1 MKTHRPWQPH
11 MGSSPLFNP
20 YAPAGSAT
28 TLDHFDLIEEEVDET
43 EVASTAPSQDETQDP
58 AALKHR
64 D

>member
-20 YAPAGSAT
+20 YTPAGKAP
-28 TLDHFDLIEEEVDET
+28 TLDHFDLVEEEVDET
-43 EVASTAPSQDETQDP
+43 EAAAAELKDEAQDP

>member
-1 MKTHRPWQPH
+1 

-20 YAPAGSAT
+20 YSPVGRAT

-43 EVASTAPSQDETQDP
+43 ETRAAEPQDEAQDP
-58 AALKHR
+58 VVQKHR

>member
-1 MKTHRPWQPH
+1 

-20 YAPAGSAT
+20 YTPAGRAT

-43 EVASTAPSQDETQDP
+43 EAPPGEAQDEAQDP
-58 AALKHR
+58 AALKYR